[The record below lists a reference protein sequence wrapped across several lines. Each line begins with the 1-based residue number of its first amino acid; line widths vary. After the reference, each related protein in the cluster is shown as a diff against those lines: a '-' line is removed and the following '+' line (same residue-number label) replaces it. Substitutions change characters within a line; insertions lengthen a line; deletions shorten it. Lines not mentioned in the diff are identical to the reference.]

1 VSRILC
7 LCDEGV
13 NRSVTIAHQLKY
25 LGHDVLS
32 AGLKT
37 NSVDTLMTLAKWA
50 DHVIYTEP
58 AAVPIVNG
66 STSARRRPLIAVP
79 SNAHESAPGDHPRSA
94 GDRGRDHRAEGA
106 VRARGSAA
114 VSPRRA

>member
-32 AGLKT
+32 AGLRT

-58 AAVPIVNG
+58 AQRDAMLLEGPKVHVWDVGPD
-66 STSARRRPLIAVP
+66 RYPRPFNRQLLRKVKVLV
-79 SNAHESAPGDHPRSA
+79 
-94 GDRGRDHRAEGA
+94 DRHQGELA
-106 VRARGSAA
+106 
-114 VSPRRA
+114 